1 MLRVQGLAGINL
13 YSRQTSHG
21 MNRSTLM
28 SQQKRFARR
37 TVGKP
42 HPRAALDPE
51 GEPIINAGMFP
62 RLFVS

>member
-1 MLRVQGLAGINL
+1 
-13 YSRQTSHG
+13 
-21 MNRSTLM
+21 M